1 MWKILLDILL
11 HLILTSPV
19 IIIAI
24 RWGSNSRKWTSFNH
38 RQSLHL
44 VPHGPSVKEEIL
56 EETYCS
62 TEMKWI
68 LTQSI
73 FQEYTSTSRFF
84 MCSVCV
90 CVCVCVRAH
99 ACACASSSF
108 PPLSPDCFYFICKF
122 RLISL
127 LQQCT
132 RGVGGRNNLITFS
145 LPPPAPWRILLLL
158 TDNNKPCF
166 WDTEYHFLPRFGF
179 LNLKKTH

>member
-11 HLILTSPV
+11 HSILTSPV

-90 CVCVCVRAH
+90 CVRACMCMCIFLLPTPLPWLFLLYLQVQAH
-99 ACACASSSF
+99 QSS
-108 PPLSPDCFYFICKF
+108 PA
-122 RLISL
+122 
-127 LQQCT
+127 
-132 RGVGGRNNLITFS
+132 VHEGGGGEEQSHNFLIT
-145 LPPPAPWRILLLL
+145 APSPMKNTAAAHR
-158 TDNNKPCF
+158 
-166 WDTEYHFLPRFGF
+166 
-179 LNLKKTH
+179 

>member
-1 MWKILLDILL
+1 MRVKFPKVDKFQSPAEPPSCASRAECEGGNLRGDILL
-11 HLILTSPV
+11 HRNEVDIDTINLPGVYEHI
-19 IIIAI
+19 
-24 RWGSNSRKWTSFNH
+24 SFFYV
-38 RQSLHL
+38 Q
-44 VPHGPSVKEEIL
+44 
-56 EETYCS
+56 C
-62 TEMKWI
+62 
-68 LTQSI
+68 
-73 FQEYTSTSRFF
+73 
-84 MCSVCV
+84 VCV
-90 CVCVCVRAH
+90 CVCVCVR
-99 ACACASSSF
+99 ACASSSF

-166 WDTEYHFLPRFGF
+166 WDTEYHFLPQFGF